1 MRVVVFATLAMLA
14 FSPFRANAHEC
25 VTELSDLLELIND
38 VSVNTGLKFVVDP
51 RVRARV
57 TLAGFQNGEVD
68 YATLRSILEV
78 HAFTALES
86 NGVIYVVPTK
96 IAPEMKQKLG
106 LSN

>member
-1 MRVVVFATLAMLA
+1 MRVAVFATLAMLI
-14 FSPFRANAHEC
+14 FSPLRSNAHEC

-38 VSVNTGLKFVVDP
+38 VSVATGLKFVVDP
-51 RVRARV
+51 RVRAQV
-57 TLAGFQNGEVD
+57 TLAGFRDGEVD

-106 LSN
+106 IG